1 MAEYYLI
8 SQLPSLDGISENAA
22 PPITENQFEELCERL
37 LGKKAQRILKEI
49 TLLPPKVPKS
59 SGSALIDAW
68 NEKERNLRLALC
80 KVRSEKMS
88 KIFASEN
95 ESFSDEYIKVSKA
108 ALEMENPMEA
118 EKYLNNYRLQILET
132 LRPIDNFS
140 EEYIYY
146 YGIKLKLIQ
155 RIRQFDTVAGEEAYK
170 SIYNSI
176 LNGYRLEAKQ

>member
-8 SQLPSLDGISENAA
+8 SQLPSLDGISENATV
-22 PPITENQFEELCERL
+22 PITENQFEELCERL
-37 LGKKAQRILKEI
+37 LGKKTQRILKEI
-49 TLLPPKVPKS
+49 TLLPPKKPKS